1 MEVKQSILVE
11 KDIVSSLVELRL
23 DLTRLDIE
31 ESIKTCRYLR
41 IMGLHDES
49 SLLIYAKNSAKIGI
63 LEESQWAFEQLSN
76 MYESDFSIEFLINY
90 YTFLNKTQ
98 NSKIAARHYVEKVL
112 LNEKVN
118 NKVFNS
124 INDFIYKKY
133 NISFLDSL
141 LLILE
146 DDNIEFSK
154 QSLEKLG
161 RLIINLRKL
170 GLRYSFPLGKII
182 EKNDEGFFIN
192 LFDIEDRLLFINEK
206 NNSKVS
212 KENYY
217 EVEHSIATIF
227 SLFVSNREIKS
238 EKTYKGK
245 SIGFFTDTLEMGGNE
260 RNAVFTAIESK
271 HSKTYENTFL
281 LHYSDQEINN
291 HWADIIYKNNL
302 EVINIKGASNSNN
315 QSWVDFRIEFIDRV
329 FKDCDVIIKDFTIQ
343 LKAAF
348 IKLVEL
354 DLDHIHCFCSDTRC
368 IILGIAASLAGI
380 PLISVNPAVCHLQVD
395 LKLDLRLNICYL
407 QVIKLY

>member
-206 NNSKVS
+206 NNSK
-212 KENYY
+212 
-217 EVEHSIATIF
+217 
-227 SLFVSNREIKS
+227 
-238 EKTYKGK
+238 
-245 SIGFFTDTLEMGGNE
+245 
-260 RNAVFTAIESK
+260 
-271 HSKTYENTFL
+271 
-281 LHYSDQEINN
+281 
-291 HWADIIYKNNL
+291 
-302 EVINIKGASNSNN
+302 
-315 QSWVDFRIEFIDRV
+315 
-329 FKDCDVIIKDFTIQ
+329 
-343 LKAAF
+343 
-348 IKLVEL
+348 
-354 DLDHIHCFCSDTRC
+354 
-368 IILGIAASLAGI
+368 
-380 PLISVNPAVCHLQVD
+380 
-395 LKLDLRLNICYL
+395 
-407 QVIKLY
+407 